1 MAIKIAISLTAL
13 SLIQIGMA
21 EVWDRKGSAPIVG
34 QDRQAHYLFIPHHC
48 RITARWVG
56 RGVVARLVWW
66 RWFSTQYEA
75 ETFVFSRIYC
85 NIRKP
90 LMPIRYPIA
99 FRGMARLSGCSA
111 WRLKVP
117 KIEHLTHP
125 KPYIVPKPDA
135 LPKPFACFSLICS
148 SRNLMSCRNS
158 VFFRNLLI
166 VSALFVQ
173 VETLCRAETRCF
185 SETFC
190 LFQPYLLKP
199 KPSFFVE
206 LGAVVHQRETSAR
219 FCHQRN
225 LQAFFVTFCL
235 FAFWRN

>member
-1 MAIKIAISLTAL
+1 MAIKIAISPTAL

-21 EVWDRKGSAPIVG
+21 EVWDRKGSAPNVG

-99 FRGMARLSGCSA
+99 FRGTARPSVCSA

-117 KIEHLTHP
+117 KLGAFP
-125 KPYIVPKPDA
+125 KLFACFSLICSRRNPISCRKLGV

-148 SRNLMSCRNS
+148 SRNP
-158 VFFRNLLI
+158 
-166 VSALFVQ
+166 
-173 VETLCRAETRCF
+173 CF
-185 SETFC
+185 SWNLERLCISVKPRLAFVISETC
-190 LFQPYLLKP
+190 KP
-199 KPSFFVE
+199 FSSLSAFSPF
-206 LGAVVHQRETSAR
+206 GATKAVLRV
-219 FCHQRN
+219 
-225 LQAFFVTFCL
+225 
-235 FAFWRN
+235 

>member
-21 EVWDRKGSAPIVG
+21 DVWDRKGSAPNVG

-99 FRGMARLSGCSA
+99 FRGTARPSVCSA

-117 KIEHLTHP
+117 KLGAFP
-125 KPYIVPKPDA
+125 K
-135 LPKPFACFSLICS
+135 LFACFSLICS
-148 SRNLMSCRNS
+148 SRNPMSCRNS
-158 VFFRNLLI
+158 VLCRNLLLI
-166 VSALFVQ
+166 SALFAQ
-173 VETLCRAETRCF
+173 GETLYRAETRCF

-190 LFQPYLLKP
+190 LFMPYLFK
-199 KPSFFVE
+199 
-206 LGAVVHQRETSAR
+206 
-219 FCHQRN
+219 
-225 LQAFFVTFCL
+225 
-235 FAFWRN
+235 

>member
-13 SLIQIGMA
+13 SLIQISMA
-21 EVWDRKGSAPIVG
+21 EVWDRKGSAPNVG
-34 QDRQAHYLFIPHHC
+34 QDRQAHYLFYPSPLPHY
-48 RITARWVG
+48 RPMG
-56 RGVVARLVWW
+56 RAWRGGSLGVVGGGSVHERA
-66 RWFSTQYEA
+66 QDEA
-75 ETFVFSRIYC
+75 ETFAFSRIYC

-99 FRGMARLSGCSA
+99 FRGTARPSVCSA

-125 KPYIVPKPDA
+125 KPYIVPK
-135 LPKPFACFSLICS
+135 
-148 SRNLMSCRNS
+148 
-158 VFFRNLLI
+158 
-166 VSALFVQ
+166 
-173 VETLCRAETRCF
+173 TRCS

-190 LFQPYLLKP
+190 LFQPYLFKS

-206 LGAVVHQRETSAR
+206 LGVVVHQRETSVR
-219 FCHQRN
+219 FRHQRN

-235 FAFWRN
+235 FAF

>member
-21 EVWDRKGSAPIVG
+21 EVWDRKGSAPNVG

-66 RWFSTQYEA
+66 AVAQYHKRAQYKA
-75 ETFVFSRIYC
+75 ETFAFSRIYC

-99 FRGMARLSGCSA
+99 FRGTARPTVCSS
-111 WRLKVP
+111 WRLKLP

-125 KPYIVPKPDA
+125 KPYIVPKLGA
-135 LPKPFACFSLICS
+135 FPKPFACFSLICS
-148 SRNLMSCRNS
+148 RRNPISCRKLGVLPKPFACFCLICSSRNPRFSWNLERLCIS
-158 VFFRNLLI
+158 VKPRF
-166 VSALFVQ
+166 AFVI
-173 VETLCRAETRCF
+173 
-185 SETFC
+185 SETCKPFSSLSAFS
-190 LFQPYLLKP
+190 LF
-199 KPSFFVE
+199 
-206 LGAVVHQRETSAR
+206 GATKAVLRVRETKY
-219 FCHQRN
+219 
-225 LQAFFVTFCL
+225 
-235 FAFWRN
+235 

>member
-21 EVWDRKGSAPIVG
+21 EVWDRKGSAPNVG

-85 NIRKP
+85 NIGKP

-99 FRGMARLSGCSA
+99 FRGTARPSGCSA

-148 SRNLMSCRNS
+148 SRNLRFSWNS
-158 VFFRNLLI
+158 ECLCISVKPRL
-166 VSALFVQ
+166 AFVI
-173 VETLCRAETRCF
+173 
-185 SETFC
+185 SETC
-190 LFQPYLLKP
+190 KP
-199 KPSFFVE
+199 FSSLSAFSPF
-206 LGAVVHQRETSAR
+206 GATKAVLRVRETK
-219 FCHQRN
+219 C
-225 LQAFFVTFCL
+225 
-235 FAFWRN
+235 

>member
-21 EVWDRKGSAPIVG
+21 EVWDRKGSAPNVG

-56 RGVVARLVWW
+56 RCVAARLVWW

-90 LMPIRYPIA
+90 LMPIRYLIA
-99 FRGMARLSGCSA
+99 FRGKARPSVCSA

-117 KIEHLTHP
+117 KIERLTHP
-125 KPYIVPKPDA
+125 KPYIVPKPFD
-135 LPKPFACFSLICS
+135 CFSLICS
-148 SRNLMSCRNS
+148 SRNPRFSWNLERLCIS
-158 VFFRNLLI
+158 VKPRL
-166 VSALFVQ
+166 AFVI
-173 VETLCRAETRCF
+173 
-185 SETFC
+185 SETCKPFSSLSAFS
-190 LFQPYLLKP
+190 LF
-199 KPSFFVE
+199 
-206 LGAVVHQRETSAR
+206 GATKVVLRVRETKY
-219 FCHQRN
+219 
-225 LQAFFVTFCL
+225 
-235 FAFWRN
+235 

>member
-21 EVWDRKGSAPIVG
+21 EVWDRKGSAPNVG

-66 RWFSTQYEA
+66 AVVQYHERAQYKA
-75 ETFVFSRIYC
+75 ETFAFSRIYC

-99 FRGMARLSGCSA
+99 FRGTARPSVCSA

-117 KIEHLTHP
+117 KIERLTHP
-125 KPYIVPKPDA
+125 KPYIVPKPFD
-135 LPKPFACFSLICS
+135 CFSLICS
-148 SRNLMSCRNS
+148 SRNPRFSWNLERLCIS
-158 VFFRNLLI
+158 VKPRF
-166 VSALFVQ
+166 AFVI
-173 VETLCRAETRCF
+173 
-185 SETFC
+185 SETC
-190 LFQPYLLKP
+190 KP
-199 KPSFFVE
+199 FSSLSAFSPFSATKAILRV
-206 LGAVVHQRETSAR
+206 RETKY
-219 FCHQRN
+219 
-225 LQAFFVTFCL
+225 
-235 FAFWRN
+235 

>member
-21 EVWDRKGSAPIVG
+21 EVWDRKGSAPNVG

-66 RWFSTQYEA
+66 AVVQYHERAQYKA
-75 ETFVFSRIYC
+75 ETFAFSRIYC

-99 FRGMARLSGCSA
+99 FRGTARPSVCSA
-111 WRLKVP
+111 WRHKVP
-117 KIEHLTHP
+117 KKSVWRIRNPISCRKLG
-125 KPYIVPKPDA
+125 V

-148 SRNLMSCRNS
+148 SRNPRFSWNLERLCIS
-158 VFFRNLLI
+158 VKPRY
-166 VSALFVQ
+166 AFVI
-173 VETLCRAETRCF
+173 
-185 SETFC
+185 SETCKPFSSLSAFS
-190 LFQPYLLKP
+190 LF
-199 KPSFFVE
+199 
-206 LGAVVHQRETSAR
+206 GATKAVLRV
-219 FCHQRN
+219 
-225 LQAFFVTFCL
+225 
-235 FAFWRN
+235 

>member
-21 EVWDRKGSAPIVG
+21 EVWDRKGSAPNVG

-56 RGVVARLVWW
+56 RGVVARLVW

-99 FRGMARLSGCSA
+99 FRGTARPSVCSA

-117 KIEHLTHP
+117 KLGAFP
-125 KPYIVPKPDA
+125 KIFACFSLICSSRNPMSCRKPDA

-148 SRNLMSCRNS
+148 SRNPRFSWNLERLCIS
-158 VFFRNLLI
+158 VKPRL
-166 VSALFVQ
+166 AFVI
-173 VETLCRAETRCF
+173 
-185 SETFC
+185 SETC
-190 LFQPYLLKP
+190 KP
-199 KPSFFVE
+199 FSSLSAFSPF
-206 LGAVVHQRETSAR
+206 GATKAVLRV
-219 FCHQRN
+219 
-225 LQAFFVTFCL
+225 
-235 FAFWRN
+235 

>member
-21 EVWDRKGSAPIVG
+21 EVWDRKGSAPNVG

-66 RWFSTQYEA
+66 AVVQWHERAQYKA
-75 ETFVFSRIYC
+75 ETFAFSRIYC

-99 FRGMARLSGCSA
+99 FRGTARPSVCSA
-111 WRLKVP
+111 WRHKVP
-117 KIEHLTHP
+117 KKSVWRIRNPISCRKLG
-125 KPYIVPKPDA
+125 V

-148 SRNLMSCRNS
+148 SRNHMSCRNPRFSWNLERLCIS
-158 VFFRNLLI
+158 VKPRL
-166 VSALFVQ
+166 AFVI
-173 VETLCRAETRCF
+173 
-185 SETFC
+185 SETC
-190 LFQPYLLKP
+190 KP
-199 KPSFFVE
+199 FSSLSAFSPFSATK
-206 LGAVVHQRETSAR
+206 AVLRV
-219 FCHQRN
+219 
-225 LQAFFVTFCL
+225 
-235 FAFWRN
+235 

>member
-1 MAIKIAISLTAL
+1 
-13 SLIQIGMA
+13 MA
-21 EVWDRKGSAPIVG
+21 EVWDRKGSAPNVG

-66 RWFSTQYEA
+66 AVVLYHERAQYKA
-75 ETFVFSRIYC
+75 ETFAFSRIYC

-99 FRGMARLSGCSA
+99 FRGTARPSVCSA

-117 KIEHLTHP
+117 KIERLTYP
-125 KPYIVPKPDA
+125 KPYIVPKLGA

-148 SRNLMSCRNS
+148 SRNPISCRNS
-158 VFFRNLLI
+158 EFFRNLLF

-173 VETLCRAETRCF
+173 VETLVFRGTWSVCA
-185 SETFC
+185 
-190 LFQPYLLKP
+190 
-199 KPSFFVE
+199 
-206 LGAVVHQRETSAR
+206 SA
-219 FCHQRN
+219 
-225 LQAFFVTFCL
+225 
-235 FAFWRN
+235 